1 MIQKPSFQVLPAR
14 HIDPGFRVEEIIPET
29 QSSVC
34 FGDRDSIW
42 VSKIFLFPPFSKPS
56 MNAVRI
62 LLSVKF
68 SLLPISIFSLLPISI
83 FSYSTVAILYPVIME
98 EAYGD
103 YRESSGKRASE
114 TIVGTGIRLVV
125 LAERN

>member
-42 VSKIFLFPPFSKPS
+42 ASKIFLFPPFSKPS
-56 MNAVRI
+56 MNAVRV
-62 LLSVKF
+62 LLSVK
-68 SLLPISIFSLLPISI
+68 ISLLPISI
-83 FSYSTVAILYPVIME
+83 FSYSTVTILYPVIME

-114 TIVGTGIRLVV
+114 TIVGTGIGLVV